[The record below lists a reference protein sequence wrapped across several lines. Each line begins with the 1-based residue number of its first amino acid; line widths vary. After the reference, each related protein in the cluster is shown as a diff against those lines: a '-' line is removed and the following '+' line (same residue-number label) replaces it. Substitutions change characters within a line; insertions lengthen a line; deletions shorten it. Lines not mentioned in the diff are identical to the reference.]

1 MEMLYPDRFHPVMF
15 LAFRLCRK
23 TDRVRKDIRE
33 SGLFQIYRTY
43 CLLGNFNIGL
53 PSNSLPVK
61 ITFLGTGTSQGV
73 PVIACECDTCTS
85 DDIHDKRLRTSIL
98 VEKDETCI
106 VIDAGPDF
114 RQQMLRENV
123 KKLDAIL
130 LTHEHKDH
138 IAGMDD
144 VRAYNYRSRDAI
156 DIYAEE
162 RVQKAVRKEYS
173 YVFAEYQYPGIPKMR
188 LNLIPEYGFEV
199 GSIGVLPLRVYHYR
213 LPVYGF
219 RIGNF
224 AYITDA
230 NYVPEETKEKIF
242 GVKYLVI
249 NALRKEKHISH
260 FSLREAIDFIRQIS
274 PRKAFITHIGHQ
286 MGRHDEVSAG
296 LPAGIMLAYDGLR
309 LVCDE

>member
-1 MEMLYPDRFHPVMF
+1 
-15 LAFRLCRK
+15 
-23 TDRVRKDIRE
+23 
-33 SGLFQIYRTY
+33 
-43 CLLGNFNIGL
+43 
-53 PSNSLPVK
+53 VK

-73 PVIACECDTCTS
+73 PVIACECETCMS
-85 DDIHDKRLRTSIL
+85 DDNRDNRLRTSIL
-98 VEKDETCI
+98 IEKDETSL

-123 KKLDAIL
+123 RRLDAII

-144 VRAYNYRSRDAI
+144 VRAFNYKSQDAI

-162 RVQKAVRKEYS
+162 RVQKAVKKEYS
-173 YVFAEYQYPGIPKMR
+173 YVFAEHQYPGIPKMR
-188 LNLIPEYGFEV
+188 LNPINEYGFAV
-199 GSIGVLPLRVYHYR
+199 NGISLIPLRVFHYR

-230 NYVPEETKEKIF
+230 NYIPEETKEKLF
-242 GVKYLVI
+242 GVKYFVI

-260 FSLREAIDFIRQIS
+260 FSLREAIDLVREIS
-274 PRKAFITHIGHQ
+274 PRKAFITHISHQ
-286 MGRHDEVSAG
+286 MGRHEEVSIT
-296 LPAGIMLAYDGLR
+296 LPPGIILAYDGLSF
-309 LVCDE
+309 VCDE

>member
-1 MEMLYPDRFHPVMF
+1 M
-15 LAFRLCRK
+15 
-23 TDRVRKDIRE
+23 
-33 SGLFQIYRTY
+33 
-43 CLLGNFNIGL
+43 
-53 PSNSLPVK
+53 K

-73 PVIACECDTCTS
+73 PVIACDCEICRSVDYQ
-85 DDIHDKRLRTSIL
+85 DKRLRTSVLI
-98 VEKDETCI
+98 EKDEAML

-123 KKLDAIL
+123 RRLDAII

-144 VRAYNYRSRDAI
+144 VRAFNYKSQGAI
-156 DIYAEE
+156 DIFAEE
-162 RVQKAVRKEYS
+162 RVQKAVKKEYS

-188 LNLIPEYGFEV
+188 LNQITDDGFV
-199 GSIGVLPLRVYHYR
+199 IKGISLTPLRVFHYR

-230 NYVPEETKEKIF
+230 NFVPEETKEKLF

-260 FSLREAIDFIRQIS
+260 FSLMEAVNFIREIS
-274 PRKAFITHIGHQ
+274 PRKAFITHISHQ
-286 MGRHDEVSAG
+286 MGFHEEVSAT
-296 LPAGIMLAYDGLR
+296 LPPGIMLAYDGLSF
-309 LVCDE
+309 LCDE

>member
-1 MEMLYPDRFHPVMF
+1 
-15 LAFRLCRK
+15 
-23 TDRVRKDIRE
+23 
-33 SGLFQIYRTY
+33 
-43 CLLGNFNIGL
+43 
-53 PSNSLPVK
+53 VK

-73 PVIACECDTCTS
+73 PVITCDCETCTS
-85 DDIHDKRLRTSIL
+85 EDLHDKRLRTSIL
-98 VEKDETCI
+98 IEKDGTSI

-123 KKLDAIL
+123 RRLDAII

-144 VRAYNYRSRDAI
+144 VRAFNYKSQDAI
-156 DIYAEE
+156 DIYAED

-188 LNLIPEYGFEV
+188 LNPVNDYGFTV
-199 GSIGVLPLRVYHYR
+199 NGITLIPLRVFHYR

-230 NYVPEETKEKIF
+230 NYIPEETKEKLF
-242 GVKYLVI
+242 GVKYFVI

-260 FSLREAIDFIRQIS
+260 FSLREAIDLIREIS
-274 PRKAFITHIGHQ
+274 PRKAFITHISHQ
-286 MGRHDEVSAG
+286 MGRHEEVTVT
-296 LPAGIMLAYDGLR
+296 LPPEIILAYDGLSF
-309 LVCDE
+309 LCDE